1 MQFCVCVC
9 VCVYRSGS
17 SANLEMALQVAAQ
30 GIKPVNKVLFAFWGA
45 EELGLMGSI
54 HFVDKMKEEDRLK
67 DIVLNLNF
75 DMIVGDKYACMQ
87 THTHTHTRMH
97 ACTHTHTHARM
108 HTHTHT
114 HARTHTHTHKQ
125 GSPNYVRQIYNGAE
139 VSLIAIFNARTT
151 YIEIF
156 FVPNRLR
163 MKQW

>member
-1 MQFCVCVC
+1 
-9 VCVYRSGS
+9 
-17 SANLEMALQVAAQ
+17 MALQVAAQ

-75 DMIVGDKYACMQ
+75 DMIVSDKYACMQ
-87 THTHTHTRMH
+87 THTHTHTHTH
-97 ACTHTHTHARM
+97 ACTHA
-108 HTHTHT
+108 
-114 HARTHTHTHKQ
+114 HKQ